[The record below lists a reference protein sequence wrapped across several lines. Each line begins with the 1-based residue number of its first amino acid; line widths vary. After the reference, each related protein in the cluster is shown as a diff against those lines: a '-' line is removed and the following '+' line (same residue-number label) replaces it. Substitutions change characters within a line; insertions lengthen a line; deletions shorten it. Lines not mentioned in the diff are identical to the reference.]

1 MSRFS
6 FLRTIQV
13 GFKSLRLHKLRS
25 MLTMLGMII
34 GVWAV
39 ITLVAIGEG
48 ASHDAQEAI
57 KSLGAKNVIIR
68 SIKPPSMRTQM
79 HGNWESF
86 FRRWM
91 AVYGLKRK
99 DAVRIEK
106 TVPGVKRVL
115 PMLTK
120 RMNAVHGP
128 REVDCQLIGTFPY
141 YPEFTQAK
149 MVVGQFLNEEEE
161 TSKVSSCVISLEL
174 AKRLFAGHNPLLE
187 KIVVRGYESSQVFQV
202 KGVLE
207 ERADIEK
214 LPQLPDSMGRTIA
227 ANVYVPLSTFNAL
240 YGVKNVDRS
249 VGNLVLEAVELTEI
263 RVEFESVDK
272 VLSSLPLIN
281 EALRADRDERDFEI
295 VVPIREL
302 NALQKQKARDTRMLL
317 YIACISLLV
326 GGIGIMN
333 IMLAT
338 VTERT
343 REIGVRRALGAT
355 RRDITIQF
363 LVETLMLCL
372 VGGCV
377 GVVGGWLFAV
387 FRQHVL
393 HTTTIVTEWSVIL
406 AFSLSVIVGL
416 IFGLY
421 PARRAAHLDPIEALR
436 HS

>member
-1 MSRFS
+1 MR
-6 FLRTIQV
+6 
-13 GFKSLRLHKLRS
+13 GFPFIRVILAGVKSLRAHKLRS

-48 ASHDAQEAI
+48 ASQDAQEAI
-57 KSLGAKNVIIR
+57 KSLGAKNLIIR

-91 AVYGLKRK
+91 AFYGLKRE

-141 YPEFTQAK
+141 YPEFTQAE

-161 TSKVSSCVISLEL
+161 KSKVSSCVLSLEL
-174 AKRLFAGHNPLLE
+174 AERLFAGHNPLME

-207 ERADIEK
+207 ERVSAEK
-214 LPQLPDSMGRTIA
+214 LPQVPDSMGRTIA
-227 ANVYVPLSTFNAL
+227 ANVYVPLSTFSSL

-249 VGNLVLEAVELTEI
+249 VGNLKLEAVELTEI
-263 RVEFESVDK
+263 RVEFESVEH
-272 VLSSLPLIN
+272 VLASLPLIN
-281 EALRADRDERDFEI
+281 EALRAGRDERDFEI

-363 LVETLMLCL
+363 LAETLTLCL
-372 VGGCV
+372 VGGTI
-377 GVVGGWLFAV
+377 GVVGGWAFAT
-387 FRQHVL
+387 FRHNVL
-393 HTTTIVTEWSVIL
+393 STTTIVTEWSVLL
-406 AFSLSVIVGL
+406 AFGLSVSVGL